1 MGGTHGST
9 MDGKGLRKCTTN
21 LGALETYCTLGG

>member
-9 MDGKGLRKCTTN
+9 MDGKGQRKCTTN
-21 LGALETYCTLGG
+21 LGTLETFTLGG